1 MTQKTKDRNQLFG
14 LVARTALPPLL
25 LFALPFGSRTASPG
39 PDPSSNRKT
48 QVVDLLKSLETGDTT
63 AAKVINSDRYT
74 QHNPRVSDG
83 LAGFLGAVKRLSTN
97 FAKVHTVRVF
107 EDGDFVFAHTDYE
120 VGGPKVGIDI
130 FRFENGKAVEHWD
143 NLQQKLDAP
152 NPSSHTMI
160 DGPTES
166 SDRSSTAANKTLVR
180 AFVEDIFIERD
191 MTKLDRYFDG
201 NNYINHNPRIADGVD
216 HLRDRLLSTTR
227 TPFRFDAVHMVL
239 GEGDFVLVVT
249 EGTFGDRNTSFYD
262 LFRVQ
267 SGKIADHWDVVEE
280 VPAKSESKNTNGK
293 F

>member
-14 LVARTALPPLL
+14 LVACAVLVPLL
-25 LFALPFGSRTASPG
+25 LCALPFGLGTAFSAPR
-39 PDPSSNRKT
+39 PSSNRKT

-63 AAKVINSDRYT
+63 AARVINSDKYT
-74 QHNPRVSDG
+74 QHNHRVSDG
-83 LAGFLGAVKRLSTN
+83 LAGFLDAVKRLSTN
-97 FAKVHTVRVF
+97 SAKVHTVRVF
-107 EDGDFVFAHTDYE
+107 EDADFIFAHTDYE
-120 VGGPKVGIDI
+120 VGGPQVGIDI
-130 FRFENGKAVEHWD
+130 FRLENGKAVEHWD
-143 NLQQKLDAP
+143 NLQQKPDAP
-152 NPSSHTMI
+152 NPSGHTMI

-191 MTKLDRYFDG
+191 MTKLDRYFGG
-201 NNYINHNPRIADGVD
+201 NNYINHNPRFADGVD
-216 HLRDRLLSTTR
+216 HLRERLLSTTR
-227 TPFRFDAVHMVL
+227 TPFRFDTVHMIL

-249 EGTFGDRNTSFYD
+249 EGTFVDRNTSFYD

-267 SGKIADHWDVVEE
+267 NGKIAEHWDVVEE

>member
-1 MTQKTKDRNQLFG
+1 MMQKAGGQNHVFG
-14 LVARTALPPLL
+14 PLACTALAPV
-25 LFALPFGSRTASPG
+25 LFCALPFGSRTDFFAPR
-39 PDPSSNRKT
+39 PSSGRKAE
-48 QVVDLLKSLETGDTT
+48 VINLLKSLETGDTT

-120 VGGPKVGIDI
+120 VSGPKVGIDI

-267 SGKIADHWDVVEE
+267 SGKIAEHWDVVEE